1 METIAETK
9 RKYDSFTHE
18 QFIELIATLQ
28 GKIDGLMQALFQKKS
43 ERLHEDPQG
52 MSSMFDEIEEL
63 AEAAEV
69 GDYAGVE
76 AEDETVAVGPFTR
89 KKRGKRKL
97 LPENLP
103 RERVEYDLSEEDKI
117 CKIHGTKMEKIGEK
131 VSEKIEIIPAKSKI
145 LQEARFSY
153 KCSCCSDAEV
163 KDSIITAPAVPSII
177 PKSFSTPSL
186 LAYIATAKFHDGLPL
201 YRQEKIFQRYEI
213 DLDRTTMARWMI
225 QCAIAAQPLINLMQ
239 EDLLERAVIGCD
251 ETPLQVLKEPQRNAE
266 QKSYMWVTR
275 SMFGKSIIVF
285 HYHQGRSTKT
295 ANEILG
301 DYSGVVVCDGL
312 KTYDS
317 FAKDKATTLAACM
330 AHIRRKFMSAHKALK
345 KANPKAEPR
354 TTQPLKLIKELYKI
368 EAEIKGQTPESIQ
381 LIRQQRSKLLMDCLK
396 EWVDTHQSKV
406 LPKSLTG
413 KAITY
418 ALDQW
423 GKMSVFIEHPLVPID
438 NNSTERS
445 IRPFVIGRKNWLF
458 AATPKGAH
466 ASATIYSLIESAK
479 ENSIEPFEYLKLIFN
494 ELPKAKT
501 LDDYKKLLP
510 HEIKMH
516 YDLQCYSLPT

>member
-1 METIAETK
+1 METIAEIK

-18 QFIELIATLQ
+18 QFIELVASLQ
-28 GKIDGLMQALFQKKS
+28 TKIEGLLQALFQKKS
-43 ERLHEDPQG
+43 ERLQEDPHG
-52 MSSMFDEIEEL
+52 MKALFDEIEEL
-63 AEAAEV
+63 AEGAET
-69 GDYAGVE
+69 DKSSE
-76 AEDETVAVGPFTR
+76 EETVPVGPFTR
-89 KKRGKRKL
+89 KKRGFRKP
-97 LPENLP
+97 LPANLP
-103 RERVEYDLSEEDKI
+103 RERVEYDLSEEEKI
-117 CKIHGTKMEKIGEK
+117 CKIHGTPMDRIGEK
-131 VSEKIEIIPAKSKI
+131 VSEKIEIIPAKSKVI
-145 LQEARFSY
+145 QEVRFSY
-153 KCSCCSDAEV
+153 KCSCCSDDEV
-163 KDSIITAPAVPSII
+163 KDAIVTAPAEPSII

-225 QCAIAAQPLINLMQ
+225 QCATAAQPLINLMH
-239 EDLLERAVIGCD
+239 EDLLDRTVIGCD
-251 ETPLQVLKEPQRNAE
+251 ETPLQVLKEPQRIAE

-275 SMFGKSIIVF
+275 SMFGEPIVVF
-285 HYHQGRSTKT
+285 HYHQGRNAKT
-295 ANEILG
+295 AGQILG

-317 FAKDKATTLAACM
+317 FANTNTAQLAACM

-354 TTQPLKLIKELYKI
+354 TTQPLGMIKALYKI
-368 EAEIKGQTPESIQ
+368 EKDIKGEPPEEA
-381 LIRQQRSKLLMDCLK
+381 LLHRQQRSKLLMDRLK
-396 EWVDTHQSKV
+396 EWIDLHQSKV
-406 LPKSLTG
+406 LPKSLIG

-423 GKMSVFIEHPLVPID
+423 DKMQVFLSNPLVPID
-438 NNSTERS
+438 NNPTERS

-458 AATPKGAH
+458 SATPKGAH

-479 ENSIEPFEYLKLIFN
+479 ENSIEPFEYLKLVFK
-494 ELPKAKT
+494 ELPKAKE

-510 HEIKMH
+510 YEIKKH
-516 YDLQCYSLPT
+516 HDLQCYRLPT